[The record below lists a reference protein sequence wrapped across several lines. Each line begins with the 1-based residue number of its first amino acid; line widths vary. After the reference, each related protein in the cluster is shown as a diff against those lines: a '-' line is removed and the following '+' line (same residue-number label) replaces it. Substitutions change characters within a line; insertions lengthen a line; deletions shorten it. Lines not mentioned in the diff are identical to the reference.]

1 MLVVAGAV
9 WKKRGQQTRASGG
22 VRSRILGH
30 RRYMVAQ
37 NGNKI
42 ATSRPALYIKVKV
55 KVNFIGVAHFR
66 ATLAPSDSFGT
77 ALMK

>member
-1 MLVVAGAV
+1 MDSRPGPPVGSGAEFWAIV
-9 WKKRGQQTRASGG
+9 DTWW
-22 VRSRILGH
+22 H
-30 RRYMVAQ
+30 
-37 NGNKI
+37 KI